1 MRRAHLGRI
10 FEVKRIRSPVVA
22 PRSRAFGFLHVHRS
36 DPRLDRADR
45 IMPVA
50 NHAPTTVGKN
60 QLGVRGQ
67 ECLEL
72 RLDRLGNQPSRA
84 GP

>member
-10 FEVKRIRSPVVA
+10 CEVKRMRACRRA
-22 PRSRAFGFLHVHRS
+22 PIASLRLLHVHRS

-50 NHAPTTVGKN
+50 NRAPTTVGKN

-72 RLDRLGNQPSRA
+72 RLDCLGNQPSRA

>member
-1 MRRAHLGRI
+1 
-10 FEVKRIRSPVVA
+10 
-22 PRSRAFGFLHVHRS
+22 
-36 DPRLDRADR
+36 
-45 IMPVA
+45 MPVA

-60 QLGVRGQ
+60 QLGIRGQ

-84 GP
+84 RS